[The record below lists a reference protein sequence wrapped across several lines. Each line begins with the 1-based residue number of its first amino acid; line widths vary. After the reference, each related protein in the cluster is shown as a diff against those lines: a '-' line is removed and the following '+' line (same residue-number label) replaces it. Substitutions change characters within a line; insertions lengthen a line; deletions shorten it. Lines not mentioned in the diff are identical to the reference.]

1 MRVCVCVRACVCVCT
16 LGWCARGRVG
26 LSVYCWCASAACPTH
41 WPKDIVLPV
50 KEVRDAGEAG
60 PSDGN
65 FPLNDIITASD
76 WTSSLSSKE
85 GNFYGTSTKD
95 TYSTTNRRKTPSLR
109 AGSYSAVVSHA
120 EATPLAA
127 DSVDEVPSATVRDIF
142 GSGSE
147 DETESL
153 SFLDDATG
161 GGSKDKVRVK
171 AEVGGARS
179 GTSDDDFEQ
188 FVRAEVASGEEEA
201 KRQAA
206 AQVLFTKVLSG
217 LNGEGVGG
225 DGARGRGSS
234 IDSALTKYGNKGVKS
249 KRRAHPNAGVS
260 MWVWSEEMQ
269 YIHDSLSVCLSVCLS
284 VFHPARPCAIPLWQS
299 YQWPSHG
306 QSHPK

>member
-1 MRVCVCVRACVCVCT
+1 MCVW
-16 LGWCARGRVG
+16 GGGVG
-26 LSVYCWCASAACPTH
+26 DRYVYCGCASAACPTH
-41 WPKDIVLPV
+41 WPKDIVLPI
-50 KEVRDAGEAG
+50 KEGAKGAGEAG

-65 FPLNDIITASD
+65 FPLDDIITASD

-85 GNFYGTSTKD
+85 GNFYGTSTK
-95 TYSTTNRRKTPSLR
+95 YSYSASSKRKTPSLG
-109 AGSYSAVVSHA
+109 AGSYSVVVSHA

-153 SFLDDATG
+153 SFLDDASG
-161 GGSKDKVRVK
+161 GGSKEK
-171 AEVGGARS
+171 VGGARS

-206 AQVLFTKVLSG
+206 ARVLFTKVLSG
-217 LNGEGVGG
+217 LNGEGAGG
-225 DGARGRGSS
+225 DGERGRGSS
-234 IDSALTKYGNKGVKS
+234 TDSAVTKYSNKGVKS

-260 MWVWSEEMQ
+260 MW
-269 YIHDSLSVCLSVCLS
+269 
-284 VFHPARPCAIPLWQS
+284 A
-299 YQWPSHG
+299 
-306 QSHPK
+306 

>member
-1 MRVCVCVRACVCVCT
+1 MCVC
-16 LGWCARGRVG
+16 GGVG
-26 LSVYCWCASAACPTH
+26 LGVYCGCASAACPTH

-50 KEVRDAGEAG
+50 KEEVRDADEAG

-65 FPLNDIITASD
+65 FPLDDIITASD

-85 GNFYGTSTKD
+85 GNFYGTSTKN
-95 TYSTTNRRKTPSLR
+95 TYSTTNRRKTPSLG

-127 DSVDEVPSATVRDIF
+127 DSVDEVPSDTVRDIF

-161 GGSKDKVRVK
+161 GGSKDKVGGAK

-201 KRQAA
+201 KRQAV

-217 LNGEGVGG
+217 LNGEGAGG
-225 DGARGRGSS
+225 DMERGRGPST
-234 IDSALTKYGNKGVKS
+234 DSALTKYDNKGVKS

-260 MWVWSEEMQ
+260 MWAWSEEMHT
-269 YIHDSLSVCLSVCLS
+269 YTVSLSVCLSVCLC
-284 VFHPARPCAIPLWQS
+284 V
-299 YQWPSHG
+299 PSR
-306 QSHPK
+306 